1 MVLSLLF
8 LMIVGY
14 WFPKFS
20 VGDRLNVLG
29 RQIVVLMSWQNLE
42 PPKLLILCPSVLL
55 RPSWLVFFILTY
67 MNCIL
72 TGFVRS
78 PC

>member
-29 RQIVVLMSWQNLE
+29 RQIVVLMS
-42 PPKLLILCPSVLL
+42 
-55 RPSWLVFFILTY
+55 
-67 MNCIL
+67 
-72 TGFVRS
+72 
-78 PC
+78 